1 MTANPYFFVLN
12 EHLLLI
18 KFVMI
23 DKKYTKR
30 YHLYDI

>member
-1 MTANPYFFVLN
+1 MTANPYFFIN
-12 EHLLLI
+12 EHLSLI
-18 KFVMI
+18 KFATI

>member
-1 MTANPYFFVLN
+1 MTANPYFLL
-12 EHLLLI
+12 LLLI
-18 KFVMI
+18 KFAII